1 MDQVYEVWIE
11 IQANKKLIS
20 DSVKF
25 REAME
30 KCKKAGMTGIIL
42 SVKDTSGFVLYKSS
56 LADHYSEFDGEF
68 AADIDYA
75 AECFKIIRELGMKCY
90 AAFDV
95 FVREKIEVASMA
107 EIAREAGV
115 GRATVFRH
123 YPGKLDLVIA
133 VNSAKWKEY
142 LDELDRKRPISSV
155 GEIPA
160 IDRFIFTMDC
170 YIDMYVNHKALLQF
184 NDNFNHFVSH
194 SGVDGKKLKGFKDS
208 LLSADTRFIKMY

>member
-1 MDQVYEVWIE
+1 MREVE
-11 IQANKKLIS
+11 
-20 DSVKF
+20 
-25 REAME
+25 E
-30 KCKKAGMTGIIL
+30 KRII
-42 SVKDTSGFVLYKSS
+42 D
-56 LADHYSEFDGEF
+56 
-68 AADIDYA
+68 
-75 AECFKIIRELGMKCY
+75 

-155 GEIPA
+155 DEIPA

-170 YIDMYVNHKALLQF
+170 YIDMYVK
-184 NDNFNHFVSH
+184 S
-194 SGVDGKKLKGFKDS
+194 
-208 LLSADTRFIKMY
+208 

>member
-1 MDQVYEVWIE
+1 MREVE
-11 IQANKKLIS
+11 
-20 DSVKF
+20 
-25 REAME
+25 E
-30 KCKKAGMTGIIL
+30 KRII
-42 SVKDTSGFVLYKSS
+42 D
-56 LADHYSEFDGEF
+56 
-68 AADIDYA
+68 
-75 AECFKIIRELGMKCY
+75 

-107 EIAREAGV
+107 EIAKTAGV

-123 YPGKLDLVIA
+123 YPSKLDLVIA

-142 LDELDRKRPISSV
+142 LDELDRNRPISSV

-194 SGVDGKKLKGFKDS
+194 SGVDRKKLKGFNAS
-208 LLSADTRFIKMY
+208 LLSADTRFIKMYEKAKEDHTLRTDIPFEEFMRETVHVMMAVCTYYANGFIWGSDKNKDYIPELKRIKEMIVSFAKNNR

>member
-1 MDQVYEVWIE
+1 MREVE
-11 IQANKKLIS
+11 
-20 DSVKF
+20 
-25 REAME
+25 E
-30 KCKKAGMTGIIL
+30 KRII
-42 SVKDTSGFVLYKSS
+42 D
-56 LADHYSEFDGEF
+56 
-68 AADIDYA
+68 
-75 AECFKIIRELGMKCY
+75 

-155 GEIPA
+155 DEIPA

-194 SGVDGKKLKGFKDS
+194 SGVDGKKLKGFNDS
-208 LLSADTRFIKMY
+208 LLSADTRFIKMYEKAKEDHTLRTDIPLKNLCVRRFML